1 MTGILLRDPG
11 PFTTIQDLG
20 RFGSQ
25 SQGVPPAGA
34 ADRDALET
42 ANLLVGNVPS
52 EACLE
57 CTLRGP
63 EFELA
68 GPAAFAVCGADME
81 VRINGV
87 TAPRWE
93 TLYAEAGDVVAVGLA
108 AAGLR
113 GYIAF
118 AGGLE
123 VPVVL
128 GSRSTYT
135 RAGFGGWEGRAL
147 RPGDR
152 ILLRAGPPAGGIPR
166 RAVPVDL
173 RPAYPDEIHV
183 RAIPSHE
190 TSRFEPDSIERFF
203 REAYT
208 VSPQSDRMGC
218 RLDGEPL
225 VHTRGADIVS
235 SGVQTGTV
243 QVPGNGLPIVLLADR
258 QTTGGYTRIAHVV
271 QADLPRLGQA
281 RPGCRVRFVRAT
293 LQEAQAAWRDRERN
307 LAARIRSRDTPTLPP
322 AHSVPEAQGLRFRVT
337 VGGRTYDVEIIET
350 GH

>member
-1 MTGILLRDPG
+1 VTEMLLRDSG
-11 PFTTIQDLG
+11 PFTTVQDLG

-25 SQGVPPAGA
+25 SRGVPPAGA

-42 ANLLVGNVPS
+42 ANLLVGNDRS

-81 VRINGV
+81 VLINGAAV
-87 TAPRWE
+87 SRWE
-93 TLYAEAGDVVAVGLA
+93 TLYAEDGDVVTIGTAL
-108 AAGLR
+108 AGLR
-113 GYIAF
+113 CYIAF

-123 VPVVL
+123 VPIIL

-152 ILLRAGPPAGGIPR
+152 IPLRTHPPAHGMPCL
-166 RAVPVDL
+166 AVPEDL
-173 RPAYPDEIHV
+173 RPDYPDEISV
-183 RAIPSHE
+183 RAVPSHE
-190 TSRFEPDSIERFF
+190 TGRFKPDSVQRFY
-203 REAYT
+203 REPYT
-208 VSPQSDRMGC
+208 VSPKSDRMGC
-218 RLDGEPL
+218 RLDGIPL
-225 VHTRGADIVS
+225 EHTRGADIVS

-243 QVPGNGLPIVLLADR
+243 QVPGDGRPIVLLADR
-258 QTTGGYTRIAHVV
+258 QTTGGYTRIAHVI
-271 QADLPRLGQA
+271 QADLSRLGQA

-293 LQEAQAAWRDRERN
+293 VEEAQAAWRNRERE
-307 LAARIRSRDTPTLPP
+307 LTARIRLRPQAMMP
-322 AHSVPEAQGLRFRVT
+322 AEISIPGAPGRRFRVS
-337 VGGRTYDVEIIET
+337 VGGRTYDVEIAET
-350 GH
+350 